1 MAIHDSSRGF
11 SQLVEFA
18 VEPHHQPGLVAELA
32 EQAER
37 FTRTYQGFISASVQA
52 SDDGYRVL
60 NYVQWHSKE
69 ACETACRGAGKD
81 ALDISGLIKRYQ
93 AKAVT
98 FGTFQVVSLIES
110 GEGQINRPA

>member
-69 ACETACRGAGKD
+69 AA
-81 ALDISGLIKRYQ
+81 
-93 AKAVT
+93 
-98 FGTFQVVSLIES
+98 
-110 GEGQINRPA
+110 NRPAAAPAKRHWISRA